1 MPTKK
6 PKKETVAKK
15 SVAKKVADTK
25 VTAPIKPPPKKAE
38 HPDAPQLRAEWDA
51 HLNDV
56 NANEVDRAKL
66 QSRADAI
73 GVTL

>member
-1 MPTKK
+1 MPEKEILCQLKK

-15 SVAKKVADTK
+15 PVVKQAVTKPETVA
-25 VTAPIKPPPKKAE
+25 PKKAE

-56 NANEVDRAKL
+56 NANEVDRQKT
-66 QSRADAI
+66 S
-73 GVTL
+73 GTG